1 MEPTFFIITVICI
14 ERAIISNICIQ
25 HLFSFGRIPPPA
37 TSTIHNAYCWND
49 AHHLHQSHRQLAS
62 GRYVRGSAI
71 APVPASPFITPHQNW
86 LLNKSQ
92 STAIRFS
99 GKWRSSHQAP
109 PSACAIPRMKVSGKS
124 KLSSPHLNSRQLP
137 KIENTLAQ
145 KTFHFPLSTFNF
157 PNPIKVFQQF
167 QSLVLLA
174 SSDLR

>member
-1 MEPTFFIITVICI
+1 MFDNFLFLYHSFRNCFFRLQKYKFLAISVIIANYLQNKNIKY
-14 ERAIISNICIQ
+14 IISFC
-25 HLFSFGRIPPPA
+25 LSGRIPPPA
-37 TSTIHNAYCWND
+37 TSTIHNAYRWNN

-137 KIENTLAQ
+137 KIENHSLFQ
-145 KTFHFPLSTFNF
+145 FNYSNRF
-157 PNPIKVFQQF
+157 TR
-167 QSLVLLA
+167 S
-174 SSDLR
+174 